1 MFIQHIVMYDSA
13 ALSRELTVAELLHVI
28 VEDGL
33 FQGALVIRA
42 DGFSVAIRS
51 KLAAPW
57 PREGAR

>member
-1 MFIQHIVMYDSA
+1 MYDSA